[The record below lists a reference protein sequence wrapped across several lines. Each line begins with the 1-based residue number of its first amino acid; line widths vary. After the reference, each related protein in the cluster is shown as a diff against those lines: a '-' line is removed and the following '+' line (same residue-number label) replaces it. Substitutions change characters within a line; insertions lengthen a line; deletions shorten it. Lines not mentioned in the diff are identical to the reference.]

1 MLCVSGDLE
10 SQIQDLHEA
19 NESADNKLS
28 AAQTKI
34 QKLEQ
39 FLKDTKAEV
48 KNKFGELSTK
58 RLSFSSFTFTE
69 NVSL

>member
-34 QKLEQ
+34 KKLEQ

-48 KNKFGELSTK
+48 KNKFSELSIK
-58 RLSFSSFTFTE
+58 RLSFSSFTFTK
-69 NVSL
+69 NVLL